1 MKSYPFKVHA
11 FWQILNIFVVITTS
25 ESFKNHRSPIIVA
38 LPGLLALVLNLIWI
52 KKERDNWS
60 KGYKIAMG
68 IYVVVLILFTIFM
81 VRMSM

>member
-11 FWQILNIFVVITTS
+11 FWQILNIFVLITMS

>member
-25 ESFKNHRSPIIVA
+25 EAFKNHRSSIIVA
-38 LPGLLALVLNLIWI
+38 LPGLLALVINLIWI

-68 IYVVVLILFTIFM
+68 IYVVVLILFTILM

>member
-11 FWQILNIFVVITTS
+11 FWQILNIFVLITTS
-25 ESFKNHRSPIIVA
+25 EAFKNHRSPIIVA

-68 IYVVVLILFTIFM
+68 IYIVVLILFTISM
-81 VRMSM
+81 VKISM

>member
-68 IYVVVLILFTIFM
+68 IYVVVLILFIILI

>member
-11 FWQILNIFVVITTS
+11 FWQILNLFVLITMS
-25 ESFKNHRSPIIVA
+25 ESVKNNRSPIIVA
-38 LPGLLALVLNLIWI
+38 LPALLALVLNLIWI
-52 KKERDNWS
+52 KKERNNWS

-81 VRMSM
+81 VKMSM

>member
-25 ESFKNHRSPIIVA
+25 EAFKNHRSPIIIA

-68 IYVVVLILFTIFM
+68 IYIVVLILFTISM
-81 VRMSM
+81 VKMSM

>member
-68 IYVVVLILFTIFM
+68 IYIVVLILFTISM

>member
-25 ESFKNHRSPIIVA
+25 EAFKNHRSPIIVA

-68 IYVVVLILFTIFM
+68 IYIVVLILFIILM

>member
-1 MKSYPFKVHA
+1 MKSYPFKVRA
-11 FWQILNIFVVITTS
+11 FWQILNIFVLITMS
-25 ESFKNHRSPIIVA
+25 ESVKNHRGPIIVA
-38 LPGLLALVLNLIWI
+38 LPCLLALVLNLIWI

-68 IYVVVLILFTIFM
+68 IYVVVLILFTISM

>member
-25 ESFKNHRSPIIVA
+25 EAFKNHISPIIVA

-68 IYVVVLILFTIFM
+68 IYVVVLILFIILM

>member
-11 FWQILNIFVVITTS
+11 FWQILNIFVLITMS
-25 ESFKNHRSPIIVA
+25 ESFKNHRGPIIVA
-38 LPGLLALVLNLIWI
+38 LPALLALVLNLIWI
-52 KKERDNWS
+52 KKERANWS

-68 IYVVVLILFTIFM
+68 IYLVVLILFTIFM

>member
-11 FWQILNIFVVITTS
+11 FWKILNIFVLITTS
-25 ESFKNHRSPIIVA
+25 EAFKNHRSPIIVA

-60 KGYKIAMG
+60 KGYKIGMG
-68 IYVVVLILFTIFM
+68 IYVVVLILFIILM

>member
-25 ESFKNHRSPIIVA
+25 EAFKNHRSPIIVA
-38 LPGLLALVLNLIWI
+38 LPALLALVLNLIWI

-68 IYVVVLILFTIFM
+68 IYVVVLILFTISM
-81 VRMSM
+81 VKMSM

>member
-25 ESFKNHRSPIIVA
+25 EAFKNHRSPIIVA

-68 IYVVVLILFTIFM
+68 IYGVVLILFIILM
-81 VRMSM
+81 VKMSM

>member
-11 FWQILNIFVVITTS
+11 FWQILNIFVLITMS
-25 ESFKNHRSPIIVA
+25 ESVKNHRGPIIVA
-38 LPGLLALVLNLIWI
+38 LPALLALVLNLIWI

-68 IYVVVLILFTIFM
+68 IYVVVLILFTILM

>member
-11 FWQILNIFVVITTS
+11 FWQILNIFVLITMS

-68 IYVVVLILFTIFM
+68 IYVVVLILFIILM

>member
-11 FWQILNIFVVITTS
+11 FWQILNIFVLITTS
-25 ESFKNHRSPIIVA
+25 EAFKNHRSPIIVA

-68 IYVVVLILFTIFM
+68 IYVVVLILFTILM

>member
-11 FWQILNIFVVITTS
+11 FWKILNIFVLITTS
-25 ESFKNHRSPIIVA
+25 EAFKNHRSPIIVA

>member
-11 FWQILNIFVVITTS
+11 FWQILNIFVLITMS
-25 ESFKNHRSPIIVA
+25 ESVKNHRGPIIVA
-38 LPGLLALVLNLIWI
+38 LSGLLALVLNLIWI

-68 IYVVVLILFTIFM
+68 IYVVVLILFTILM

>member
-11 FWQILNIFVVITTS
+11 FWQILNIFVLITMS
-25 ESFKNHRSPIIVA
+25 ESVKNHRGPIIVA
-38 LPGLLALVLNLIWI
+38 LPALLALVLNLIWI

>member
-11 FWQILNIFVVITTS
+11 FWQILNIFVLITMS
-25 ESFKNHRSPIIVA
+25 ESLKNYRSPIIVA
-38 LPGLLALVLNLIWI
+38 LPGLLDLVLNLIWI

>member
-25 ESFKNHRSPIIVA
+25 EAFKNHRSPIIVA

-68 IYVVVLILFTIFM
+68 IYVVVLILFTIRM

>member
-11 FWQILNIFVVITTS
+11 FWQILNLFVLITMS
-25 ESFKNHRSPIIVA
+25 ESVKNNRSPIIVA

-68 IYVVVLILFTIFM
+68 IYVLVLILFTISM

>member
-11 FWQILNIFVVITTS
+11 FWQILNLFVLITMS
-25 ESFKNHRSPIIVA
+25 ESVKNNRSPIIVA

-68 IYVVVLILFTIFM
+68 IYVVVLILFTILM

>member
-11 FWQILNIFVVITTS
+11 FWKILNIFVLITMS
-25 ESFKNHRSPIIVA
+25 ESFKNHRGPIIVA
-38 LPGLLALVLNLIWI
+38 LPALLALVLNLIWI

-60 KGYKIAMG
+60 KGYKIAKG

>member
-11 FWQILNIFVVITTS
+11 FWKILNIFVVITMS
-25 ESFKNHRSPIIVA
+25 QDLKNHRGPIIIA
-38 LPGLLALVLNLIWI
+38 LPGLFALVLNFIRI

-68 IYVVVLILFTIFM
+68 IYVAVLSLFTLGM

>member
-11 FWQILNIFVVITTS
+11 FWQILNIFVLITTS
-25 ESFKNHRSPIIVA
+25 EAFKNHRSPIIVA

>member
-11 FWQILNIFVVITTS
+11 FWQILNIFVLIAMS
-25 ESFKNHRSPIIVA
+25 EFLKNHRGPIIVA

-68 IYVVVLILFTIFM
+68 IYVVVLILFTILM
-81 VRMSM
+81 VKMSM

>member
-11 FWQILNIFVVITTS
+11 FWQILNLFVLITMS
-25 ESFKNHRSPIIVA
+25 KSVKNNRSPIIVA
-38 LPGLLALVLNLIWI
+38 LPALLALALNLIWI
-52 KKERDNWS
+52 KKERNNWS

-81 VRMSM
+81 VKMSM

>member
-1 MKSYPFKVHA
+1 MKSYPFKVRA
-11 FWQILNIFVVITTS
+11 FWQILNIFVLIAMS
-25 ESFKNHRSPIIVA
+25 ESVKNHRSPIIVA
-38 LPGLLALVLNLIWI
+38 LPGLLALVLNLICI

-68 IYVVVLILFTIFM
+68 IYVVVLFLFTISM

>member
-25 ESFKNHRSPIIVA
+25 EAFKNHRSPIIVA

-68 IYVVVLILFTIFM
+68 IYIVVLILFTISM
-81 VRMSM
+81 VKMSM